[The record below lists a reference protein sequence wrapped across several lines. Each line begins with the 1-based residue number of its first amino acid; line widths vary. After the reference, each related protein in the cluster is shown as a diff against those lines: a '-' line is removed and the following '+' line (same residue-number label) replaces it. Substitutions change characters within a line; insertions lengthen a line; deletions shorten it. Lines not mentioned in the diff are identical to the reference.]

1 MTVTMNSNGDV
12 CAIQKA
18 GGDGILSSDVVRCL
32 RIASLKAAEMTTK
45 IKEAVSPAGP
55 CFVFMPHIGTYSLKP
70 KVTQF

>member
-1 MTVTMNSNGDV
+1 MGGRMTVTMNSNGDV

-45 IKEAVSPAGP
+45 IKEAVSPAGTVF
-55 CFVFMPHIGTYSLKP
+55 CFYAPYWYILI
-70 KVTQF
+70 